1 MAVNQELK
9 EILLNSIP
17 QKPPFRFIDDI
28 IEISDDY
35 VVGKYTYKKDEF
47 FYAGHFPDKPITPG
61 VIILETMAQTGVV
74 ALGLYLEYKNGRPL
88 NKITLFTEAQ
98 VDFLNMVLP
107 EETVY
112 IHGKLIYYRKNKI
125 KTRVEVKKEDGTMV
139 ATGELAGIGVIN
151 N

>member
-9 EILLNSIP
+9 EMLLNSIP

-28 IEISDDY
+28 LEISDDH

-47 FYAGHFPDKPITPG
+47 FYAGHFPGKPITPG

-74 ALGLYLEYKNGRPL
+74 TLGIYLEFKKGNPL
-88 NKITLFTEAQ
+88 DKITLFTEAQ
-98 VDFLNMVLP
+98 VEFLNTVLP
-107 EETVY
+107 EETVL

-125 KTRVEVKKEDGTMV
+125 KTSVEVKKEDGTKV
-139 ATGELAGIGVIN
+139 AIGELAGVGVIK
-151 N
+151 